1 MQLHLP
7 ALARE
12 LSPAQ
17 TAGLQ
22 APEEAALDLS
32 PEEAALDL

>member
-1 MQLHLP
+1 
-7 ALARE
+7 LARE

-22 APEEAALDLS
+22 APDDAALDLS
-32 PEEAALDL
+32 PDDAALDLSPDDAAL